1 MREAA
6 SAIGGSAASEIGGC
20 PSKNCRL
27 VRRGAPPIS
36 RAAEDGHPPISLAA
50 TGAALALLVACAN
63 IQPPP
68 GGPPDTTPPV
78 LASVFPDS
86 LAVLP
91 DFKGDVVFRFNKV
104 VSEGTSPSQGLG
116 TGDLEKL
123 VILSPARRIPLVR
136 WHRRHISVRPAE
148 GWRPNQAYRIEL
160 LPGISDVRQNKS
172 KARTVVTFTTGAPLP
187 TDTLRGRIFDW
198 KAGSLAPAAL
208 VEALLEPDSLPYR
221 ALADSSGHFAFGP
234 VPHGEYLVYAVL
246 DANKNLRRDPR
257 EAFDTVRVR
266 PESAAAAVPD
276 LYAFVHD
283 TLPPR
288 LVEATPTDSVSA
300 TLGFATPLDPF
311 QRLDSSAASVRKLP
325 DSTAVTVVAL
335 VRQTAATGVRPDT
348 SLLRRLPA
356 PADTGAVK
364 PRPRRADTTGV
375 RPPALPGAA
384 ADSAHRP
391 AAMQR
396 PALSDHLVLR
406 VAEPWHAGD
415 RFVIDLT
422 GLRTVSGTSGD
433 TRGVLAIPEPK
444 AAPTRGGPGAA
455 DSVRGDSLKVRQKTD
470 SLHRKRR

>member
-1 MREAA
+1 M
-6 SAIGGSAASEIGGC
+6 AI
-20 PSKNCRL
+20 
-27 VRRGAPPIS
+27 
-36 RAAEDGHPPISLAA
+36 
-50 TGAALALLVACAN
+50 
-63 IQPPP
+63 
-68 GGPPDTTPPV
+68 
-78 LASVFPDS
+78 
-86 LAVLP
+86 LP

-104 VSEGTSPSQGLG
+104 VTEGSSPSQGLG

-123 VILSPARRIPLVR
+123 VILSPARRTPVVR

-148 GWRPNQAYRIEL
+148 GWRPNRVYRIEL

-187 TDTLRGRIFDW
+187 TDTLSGRIFDW
-198 KAGSLAPAAL
+198 KAGNLAPGAL

-234 VPHGEYLVYAVL
+234 LPHGEYLVYAVL

-266 PESAAAAVPD
+266 PESAATTVPD

-288 LVEATPTDSVSA
+288 LAETAPIDSVSA
-300 TLGFATPLDPF
+300 TLTFATPLDPF
-311 QRLDSSAASVRKLP
+311 QQLDSTAASVRKLP
-325 DSTAVTVVAL
+325 DSTVVPVVAL
-335 VRQTAATGVRPDT
+335 VRQAAGVPGVRPDT
-348 SLLRRLPA
+348 GLLRGPPR

-364 PRPRRADTTGV
+364 QRPTPRPADTTGA
-375 RPPALPGAA
+375 RPPALPGAG

-391 AAMQR
+391 AKMPR
-396 PALSDHLVLR
+396 PALSDRLVLR
-406 VAEPWHAGD
+406 VAEPWHPGD

-433 TRGVLAIPEPK
+433 TRGVLAIPEVK
-444 AAPTRGGPGAA
+444 AAPARGGPGAA

-470 SLHRKRR
+470 SLHRRRR